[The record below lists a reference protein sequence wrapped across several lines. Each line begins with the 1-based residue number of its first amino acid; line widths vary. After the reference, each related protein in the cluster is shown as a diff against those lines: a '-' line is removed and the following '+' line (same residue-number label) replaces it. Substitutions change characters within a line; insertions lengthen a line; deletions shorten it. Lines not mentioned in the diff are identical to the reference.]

1 MKLIPSLRQK
11 KRYILF
17 EIQAEK
23 EFTVAEVQEV
33 VQYALHDFL
42 GQLGLATASPLF
54 LKEKFAKNHFTLK
67 VNNNYV
73 DEVKS
78 AVILI
83 KKIKNTPVLL
93 RSITTS
99 GMLKKATIL
108 KSLNS

>member
-23 EFTVAEVQEV
+23 EFTVFEVQEA
-33 VQYALHDFL
+33 VQFALHDFL
-42 GQLGLATASPLF
+42 GQLGLAKASPLF
-54 LKEKFAKNHFTLK
+54 LKEKFGKNHFTLK

-99 GMLKKATIL
+99 GMLKKATAL
-108 KSLNS
+108 KL